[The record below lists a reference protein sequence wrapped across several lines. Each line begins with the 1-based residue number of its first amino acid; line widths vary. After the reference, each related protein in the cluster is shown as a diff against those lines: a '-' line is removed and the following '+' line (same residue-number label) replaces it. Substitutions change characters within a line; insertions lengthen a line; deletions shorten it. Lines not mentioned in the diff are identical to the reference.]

1 MINPLTI
8 ANNDPAGVVIGNPEY
23 EDGLLKF
30 PGNDTYVAGTILAR
44 DPADDTWV
52 VCDPTESDGTEI
64 PSAILTIE
72 EVNTAGAGNVSIR
85 ALIAGRVRLEKLV
98 YDSGAAVDVA
108 TRDALRGFGI
118 IALPANDM
126 AMLDNQ

>member
-1 MINPLTI
+1 M
-8 ANNDPAGVVIGNPEY
+8 
-23 EDGLLKF
+23 
-30 PGNDTYVAGTILAR
+30 
-44 DPADDTWV
+44 
-52 VCDPTESDGTEI
+52 CDPTESDGTEI

-98 YDSGAAVDVA
+98 YDGGATVDIA

-118 IALPANDM
+118 IALALVGFFAAILARPLLAPEASGESLGQAQPSSDTE
-126 AMLDNQ
+126 